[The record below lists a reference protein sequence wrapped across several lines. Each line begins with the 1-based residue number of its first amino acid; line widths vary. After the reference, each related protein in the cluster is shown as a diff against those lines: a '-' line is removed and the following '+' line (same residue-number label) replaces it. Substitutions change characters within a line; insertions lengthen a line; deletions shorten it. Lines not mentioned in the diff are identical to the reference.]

1 MITLPPHLEIHDDRF
16 AALIHPMSQLEVIA
30 EGFTWT
36 EGPVWFGDHD
46 CLLFS
51 DIPSQRIMRWSEQDG
66 VSVFRS
72 GSGFNNGNTR
82 DRQGRLVGCRHGMR
96 DVVRTEIDGSLTVLA
111 DRFDGKRLNSPNDV
125 VVSSDGAVWFTDPT
139 YGIISNFEGYRS
151 DPEQSGRNVFR
162 MSPGGELSAVVTD
175 FSQPNGLCFS
185 PDEKTLY
192 IAESGSSHDDKV
204 PSVIR
209 RFAVEGGDLRAGER
223 TYQQVA
229 QVAGRAGRG
238 SKPGEVLIQTRHPEA
253 PVIAALAAGDR
264 DAFYS
269 AETEMRR
276 EAGAPPF
283 GRWASIIISSEDD
296 GEAREAA
303 NRLGAFRPDVADC
316 MILGPA
322 PAPMALLRGRY
333 RYRFL
338 INARRSVQLQHVI
351 RRWLTQVDHPAGV
364 RVAVDIDPYSFV

>member
-51 DIPSQRIMRWSEQDG
+51 DIPSQRIMRWSEHEG
-66 VSVFRS
+66 LSVFRT

-192 IAESGSSHDDKV
+192 IAESGSSHDDSV

-209 RFAVEGGDLRAGER
+209 RFAVEGGDLRDTG
-223 TYQQVA
+223 
-229 QVAGRAGRG
+229 
-238 SKPGEVLIQTRHPEA
+238 I
-253 PVIAALAAGDR
+253 
-264 DAFYS
+264 F
-269 AETEMRR
+269 AE
-276 EAGAPPF
+276 
-283 GRWASIIISSEDD
+283 IDD
-296 GEAREAA
+296 GLPDGMRCDVMGNLWSSAA
-303 NRLGAFRPDVADC
+303 DGVHCFDSEGTRLGKILVPQVVSNLCFGGRDGHRMFITATTSVYRVFVDVRGAEPWT
-316 MILGPA
+316 LGK
-322 PAPMALLRGRY
+322 
-333 RYRFL
+333 
-338 INARRSVQLQHVI
+338 Q
-351 RRWLTQVDHPAGV
+351 
-364 RVAVDIDPYSFV
+364 